1 MFPLNN
7 LSTSLLTF
15 RKGRLLYE
23 YVLIYK
29 DGDGVKQVKDKCDC
43 RIIHDEKVNE
53 ARLWALDE
61 WKTEGLCQTFK
72 ALGDVS
78 RLKILWA
85 LERQEMCVCDL
96 AALLGITESA
106 VSHQLRLLRTL
117 RLVKNR
123 RAGTILYYR
132 LADDHVSQL
141 VRIALEHIQEPG
153 ARNQKK

>member
-1 MFPLNN
+1 MN
-7 LSTSLLTF
+7 
-15 RKGRLLYE
+15 
-23 YVLIYK
+23 
-29 DGDGVKQVKDKCDC
+29 QVKDKCEC
-43 RIIHDEKVNE
+43 RIIHDEKVEE
-53 ARLWALDE
+53 ARGKALDDIAVE
-61 WKTEGLCQTFK
+61 DLCQTFK
-72 ALGDVS
+72 ALGDIS

-85 LERQEMCVCDL
+85 LEQQEMCVCDL

-141 VRIALEHIQEPG
+141 VRIALDHIQEPRITG
-153 ARNQKK
+153 